1 MMISHGGHKSTYL
14 PGRTTYTV
22 RTRVFSLLATGTW
35 CGIVDDALT
44 RQDSLGQDSLSGIPV
59 RHCGAGRSDQKSEN
73 LLRQSSCTGF
83 GPFISDAVDDVLNN
97 QLPSLGAPKR
107 SLRTCLRHFQR
118 TRFRRRI
125 SVSRVQGFLVRVLG
139 LFLALA
145 FNAACCVT
153 GRSAGS
159 LDARL
164 QVAQED
170 APSANR
176 AHPAPLSSVSV
187 RLILRL
193 CLCLGLLSF
202 LS

>member
-1 MMISHGGHKSTYL
+1 MCAH
-14 PGRTTYTV
+14 TTKY
-22 RTRVFSLLATGTW
+22 RN
-35 CGIVDDALT
+35 
-44 RQDSLGQDSLSGIPV
+44 SLGQDSLSGIPV
-59 RHCGAGRSDQKSEN
+59 RHCGAGVTRNQRIYCASP
-73 LLRQSSCTGF
+73 SCTGF

-97 QLPSLGAPKR
+97 QLPSLGAPKP

-153 GRSAGS
+153 GHSAGS
-159 LDARL
+159 LDASL

-176 AHPAPLSSVSV
+176 AHPTPLSSVSV